1 MKVGISVYNH
11 TFNERRPY
19 LHKQTL
25 ISLFRMILKA
35 DVIWGREKKF
45 LNTSHLV
52 RSHGKVQVQN

>member
-11 TFNERRPY
+11 TFNEHRPY

-35 DVIWGREKKF
+35 DVIWGREKSF
-45 LNTSHLV
+45 
-52 RSHGKVQVQN
+52 